1 MWDWRKKES
10 GKERMSSIKEKR
22 KTIQNR
28 RSPYRFIIKLILLAL
43 CGYLMIQVSIEAKRI
58 EEKDYLPDMQT
69 TMDYLNKYVRYKYYD
84 DWDDL
89 GHDLRQGEYLFYE
102 LLLRANERV
111 LDIIVYQDVYDR
123 ESEFWGFMFPAN
135 EYKYLLKEVIAYGDD
150 ELVIWTAYNG
160 DPHIEIY
167 RGKEGAYTSYNV
179 QYENGTYIPNP
190 DLKNKTGIT
199 TEEAVA
205 WAEDIRHIFE
215 EEVERMHVYEVNKSR
230 KTRGRIANIGLFI
243 FLCYMA
249 LKWKAARKKVKTE
262 NKLMEQCVGEI
273 TANTIRKWL
282 RWKYLLLGG
291 GVTFWIYMLRP
302 IFSRFFLFWING
314 AVNGYTAYVLSAVIT
329 LTAAYA
335 LCRKMKERD
344 DIKKENGKSAW
355 IRREIIRLFQM
366 SAGCGV
372 MIFFINLSRMYD
384 FFLRAFLGW

>member
-1 MWDWRKKES
+1 MKSAIRKWKKIS
-10 GKERMSSIKEKR
+10 EK
-22 KTIQNR
+22 

-69 TMDYLNKYVRYKYYD
+69 TMDYLNKYVRYRYNH
-84 DWDDL
+84 DWDRL
-89 GHDLRQGEYLFYE
+89 GHDLRKEEDKIYKIWLKKDK
-102 LLLRANERV
+102 R
-111 LDIIVYQDVYDR
+111 IIEILADKNVRDF
-123 ESEFWGFMFPAN
+123 ESELFGFMFPAN
-135 EYKYLLKEVIAYGDD
+135 EYKYLIREVIACGDD

-167 RGKEGAYTSYNV
+167 RGKGFAYTSYNI

-190 DLKNKTGIT
+190 DLKNKVGIT

-314 AVNGYTAYVLSAVIT
+314 TVNGYTAYAMSVVVT
-329 LTAAYA
+329 LTATYA

-355 IRREIIRLFQM
+355 IRREIIRLFQI
-366 SAGCGV
+366 SAGCGI
-372 MIFFINLSRMYD
+372 MIFFTNLSRMYD
-384 FFLRAFLGW
+384 FFLRAFLRS

>member
-1 MWDWRKKES
+1 MWEWRKKES

-43 CGYLMIQVSIEAKRI
+43 CGYLMVQVSIEAKRI

-69 TMDYLNKYVRYKYYD
+69 TMDYLNKYIRYKYYN

-89 GHDLRQGEYLFYE
+89 GHDLCQREDVVYNISLKKDKHIVE
-102 LLLRANERV
+102 VRAVKRVYNFERE
-111 LDIIVYQDVYDR
+111 VY
-123 ESEFWGFMFPAN
+123 GFMFPAN
-135 EYKYLLKEVIAYGDD
+135 EYQYLLKEVIACGDD

-167 RGKEGAYTSYNV
+167 RGKGFAYTSYNI
-179 QYENGTYIPNP
+179 QYENGSYIPNP
-190 DLKNKTGIT
+190 ELEEQTGIT

-249 LKWKAARKKVKTE
+249 LKWRAARKKVKTE
-262 NKLMEQCVGEI
+262 SKPMEQCVGEI

-282 RWKYLLLGG
+282 RWQYLLLGG
-291 GVTFWIYMLRP
+291 GITFWIYMLRP

-314 AVNGYTAYVLSAVIT
+314 TVNGYTAYVLSAVVT
-329 LTAAYA
+329 LTATYA
-335 LCRKMKERD
+335 LCRKMEERD

-355 IRREIIRLFQM
+355 IRRKIIQLLQM

-384 FFLRAFLGW
+384 LFLRAFLRS